1 MNTHYLE
8 VMMKIPHLLKACLLS
23 LVLALNATALSARAE
38 ALTVVTSF
46 SILGD
51 LVRQIGGDDLRVISL
66 IGPDEDT
73 HGYQPR
79 PSDSRVIGQA
89 GLVVANGLGFDTW
102 LERLA
107 SSTGQSGR
115 VVIVSEGIDA
125 IADSGGQAHH
135 GHDHGP
141 GDPHAWQDVA
151 NARLYAR
158 NIARALAEADPSRA
172 DIYLRRAEAYDQA
185 LAALDAEIR
194 STLSVVPA
202 SRRKLVTSHDAF
214 AYFGKAYGIV
224 VIAAAGISYES
235 EPSAAGIARL
245 IRQLRREQAP
255 VVFVENISDPRL
267 IERIAR
273 EGGARLGGQLYSDA
287 LSGPDG
293 PAGTYIDM
301 MRFNL
306 AQLMEGL
313 MPEPAVEGSESGR

>member
-1 MNTHYLE
+1 MI
-8 VMMKIPHLLKACLLS
+8 KIPPLFKTFLLI
-23 LVLALNATALSARAE
+23 LALGLNATTLSARSE
-38 ALTVVTSF
+38 PLTVVTSF

-51 LVRQIGGDDLRVISL
+51 LARQIGGDDIRVISL
-66 IGPDEDT
+66 IGPDEDA

-79 PSDSRVIGQA
+79 PSDSRLIGEA
-89 GLVVANGLGFDTW
+89 GLVIVNGLGFDTW
-102 LERLA
+102 LERVA
-107 SSTGQSGR
+107 SSTGRSGR

-125 IADSGGQAHH
+125 IENAYGQAHA

-151 NARLYAR
+151 NARVYAR
-158 NIARALAEADPSRA
+158 NIARAFAQADPSRA
-172 DIYLRRAEAYDQA
+172 DVYRRRAEAYDQA

-194 STLSVVPA
+194 STLSVLPA

-214 AYFGKAYGIV
+214 AYFGRAYGIV
-224 VIAAAGISYES
+224 VIAAAGISHES

-245 IRQLRREQAP
+245 IRQLRREKAP

-273 EGGARLGGQLYSDA
+273 EGSAGLGGKLYSDA

-293 PAGTYIDM
+293 PAGTYIAM

-306 AQLMEGL
+306 AQLMDGL
-313 MPEPAVEGSESGR
+313 MSEAALEEDESGP